1 MAITIPSRNPADDGP
16 MAGVLKVVA
25 RKNAENT
32 DGQLPAIVID
42 YDRTL
47 NTATVLP
54 LIDRVQTNGE
64 VMPRAQLASVPV
76 LALGGGGFCITFPLQ
91 PGDFGWIEASDRDI
105 SLFLQ
110 LMAEAAPNTFRIHS
124 FDDARF
130 IPDTFHQYTYS
141 ESDAFNMVIQSLD
154 GLTKISLGPDGIG
167 ISSAAS
173 VSITAPAATITADET
188 AVVGASFTWN
198 GSTVMTG

>member
-1 MAITIPSRNPADDGP
+1 MAVTIPSRNPADDGP

-32 DGQLPAIVID
+32 DSQLPAIVID

-110 LMAEAAPNTFRIHS
+110 NMAESAPNTFRIHS

-130 IPDTFHQYTYS
+130 IPDVFHQYTYS
-141 ESDAFNMVIQSLD
+141 DDDAGNMVIQSLD
-154 GLTKISLGPDGIG
+154 GMTKVAIGPGI
-167 ISSAAS
+167 IVVKADSVSVTSAS
-173 VSITAPAATITADET
+173 VTITSDAT
-188 AVVGASFTWN
+188 AVVGSSFTYN
-198 GSTVMTG
+198 GSQVATS

>member
-1 MAITIPSRNPADDGP
+1 MAVTIPSRNPADDGP

-32 DGQLPAIVID
+32 DSQLPAIVID

-110 LMAEAAPNTFRIHS
+110 NMAESAPNTFRIHS
-124 FDDARF
+124 FDDARL
-130 IPDTFHQYTYS
+130 IPDVFHQYTYS
-141 ESDAFNMVIQSLD
+141 DDDAGNMVIQSLD
-154 GLTKISLGPDGIG
+154 GMTKVAIGPGIVVVKAD
-167 ISSAAS
+167 SVSVTSAS
-173 VSITAPAATITADET
+173 VTITSDAT
-188 AVVGASFTWN
+188 AVVGSSFTYN
-198 GSTVMTG
+198 GSQVATS